1 MTYALRAA
9 EDESSKQI
17 PKMSPRNSIYMHLCD
32 TIQWILNQ
40 PHFLKFKYQNVP
52 SDKTSIAQL
61 CMILQKKSLN
71 ILTSEDLCSLS
82 FNI

>member
-1 MTYALRAA
+1 
-9 EDESSKQI
+9 
-17 PKMSPRNSIYMHLCD
+17 MSPQNSIYMHLCD

-61 CMILQKKSLN
+61 CMILQKKVLKYTD
-71 ILTSEDLCSLS
+71 IRRPLLIEL
-82 FNI
+82 